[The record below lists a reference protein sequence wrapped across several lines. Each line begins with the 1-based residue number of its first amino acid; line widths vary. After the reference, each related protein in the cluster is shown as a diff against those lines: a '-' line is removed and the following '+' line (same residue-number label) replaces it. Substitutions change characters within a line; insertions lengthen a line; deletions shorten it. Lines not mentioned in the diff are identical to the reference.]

1 MVDEILP
8 PPPPEPPT
16 ESAWE
21 RGLRHAKEVRA
32 HCVLGEKHRVSPPG
46 DGRAQRNC
54 QCLDPEGVRGL
65 GENISGLL

>member
-32 HCVLGEKHRVSPPG
+32 QCVLGGKAQGVTSRGQAQQNRVYGNSMRTFLGFFKKNEK
-46 DGRAQRNC
+46 
-54 QCLDPEGVRGL
+54 
-65 GENISGLL
+65 